1 MRLLI
6 REMANTEPSRKKD
19 LRRNSHDGRLL
30 PYSDDFTASAL
41 ADKLTFT
48 LFSKVDCDVVIDEAD
63 GSTSLHISRPYLNQ
77 AEGLIYRI
85 NTYERPPEF
94 VIWKHDIPDGLVKA
108 LQELGV
114 VSVKRTLTE
123 VVRRLYESA
132 DPDYFH
138 TNGIYGKT
146 LWRIAKD

>member
-1 MRLLI
+1 MKI
-6 REMANTEPSRKKD
+6 AMPQEKKEISKHGHND
-19 LRRNSHDGRLL
+19 SFQRYFDN
-30 PYSDDFTASAL
+30 YTQSAL

-48 LFSKVDCDVVIDEAD
+48 LSSKFDYDVLIHEED
-63 GSTSLHISRPYLNQ
+63 GSTSLHIYRPYLNQ

-94 VIWKHDIPDGLVKA
+94 VIWNQDIPDGLVKA
-108 LQELGV
+108 LQELGTV
-114 VSVKRTLTE
+114 PMKRIITE
-123 VVRRLYESA
+123 AVRRLYESV

-146 LWRIAKD
+146 FWRISKS